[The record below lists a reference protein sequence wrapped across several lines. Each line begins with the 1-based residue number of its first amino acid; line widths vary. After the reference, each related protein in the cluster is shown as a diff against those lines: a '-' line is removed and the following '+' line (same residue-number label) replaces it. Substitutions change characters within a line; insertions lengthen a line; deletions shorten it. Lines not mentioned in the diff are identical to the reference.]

1 MSTFGE
7 VLETARRAKGWT
19 QAELADALGVQQAA
33 ISRYEHDLRDP
44 SPEALIDI
52 AAALGVTEEFLLGAT
67 AVQGAMAIDAHMRRR
82 ATAQPTVWRRLEAR
96 LNMYRAH
103 AAALLND
110 ITVETSR
117 ALPSFDPLW
126 DEPEAAARMV
136 RMQWRLPAGPV
147 RRLYPWIE
155 AAGCLIIEENFN
167 TRRVDGMSQWVGG
180 HPVMLLN
187 SEVPTD
193 RKRLTAAHE
202 LGHLVLHRTDVSD
215 DVEADANRFAAEFL
229 MPGDV
234 IRPQL
239 RNLTVGRLHDLK
251 REWGVSMQA
260 LIERASQLE
269 VLTRTERTR
278 LYKLF
283 SARGWRMNEPLS
295 NELAPEEPQLLR
307 TIGQNLR
314 AAGLSDAEIA
324 NLAGY
329 RDEGTAELL
338 AAAREQARL
347 RVVRSD

>member
-19 QAELADALGVQQAA
+19 QADLADRLGVKQAA

-44 SPEALIDI
+44 SPELLAEI
-52 AAALGVTEEFLLGAT
+52 AGALGVTEEFLVGAT

-82 ATAQPTVWRRLEAR
+82 ATAQPTVWRRIEAR

-103 AAALLND
+103 AGALLD
-110 ITVETSR
+110 EITVEPSR
-117 ALPSFDPLW
+117 ELPNFDPIW
-126 DEPEAAARMV
+126 DEPEAAARML

-155 AAGCLIIEENFN
+155 AAGCVVIEEDFS
-167 TRRVDGMSQWVGG
+167 TRRVDGMSQWVGD

-187 SEVPTD
+187 SAVPTD

-239 RNLTVGRLHDLK
+239 RNLTIGRLHDLK

-260 LIERASQLE
+260 LIERAFQLD
-269 VLTRTERTR
+269 VLGKSERTR

-295 NELAPEEPQLLR
+295 NEMPPEEPRLLR
-307 TIGQNLR
+307 TVGSDLR
-314 AAGLSDAEIA
+314 AAGLSDDEIA
-324 NLAGY
+324 RIAGY
-329 RDEGTAELL
+329 PHMGVAELL
-338 AAAREQARL
+338 VVGTGQPRL
-347 RVVRSD
+347 RLA

>member
-1 MSTFGE
+1 MSSFGE

-19 QAELADALGVQQAA
+19 QAELAEALGVKQAA
-33 ISRYEHDLRDP
+33 ISRYEHDMREP
-44 SPEALIDI
+44 SAEALADI
-52 AAALGVTEEFLLGAT
+52 AKALGVTEGFLIRAT
-67 AVQGAMAIDAHMRRR
+67 AVEGAMAIDAHMRRR
-82 ATAQPTVWRRLEAR
+82 ATAQPTVWRRIEAR

-103 AAALLND
+103 AAELMNHV
-110 ITVETSR
+110 TVEASR
-117 ALPSFDPLW
+117 AIPSFDPIW
-126 DEPEAAARMV
+126 DEPEAVARMV
-136 RMQWRLPAGPV
+136 RMQWRLPVGPV

-155 AAGCLIIEENFN
+155 AAGCLIIEEDFG
-167 TRRVDGMSQWVGG
+167 TRRVDGLSQWVGD

-202 LGHLVLHRTDVSD
+202 LGHLVLHRREVSD

-229 MPGDV
+229 MPSDV

-239 RNLTVGRLHDLK
+239 RNLTIGRLHDLK

-269 VLTRTERTR
+269 VLSTSERTR

-295 NELAPEEPQLLR
+295 NEIPREEPQLLR
-307 TIGQNLR
+307 TIGTNLS
-314 AAGLSDAEIA
+314 AAGLSGSEIA
-324 NLAGY
+324 QLAGY
-329 RDEGTAELL
+329 RDE
-338 AAAREQARL
+338 AAADLLTVALDQRRL
-347 RVVRSD
+347 RIV